1 MGVMISLIVCT
12 LGREAS
18 LRRLLTSLSEQTY
31 SPYEIIVADQNPI
44 GYLDLLLD
52 AYPSLPIIRV
62 RSEKGLSRGR
72 NVGLKRASG
81 TIIGF
86 PDDDCWYDRHVLP
99 FVDDFFA
106 SNPEIDLLS
115 GRTLDADGNDS
126 VNRYAP
132 ESGPITRANVF
143 ATGNSNTIFIR
154 REAAN
159 AVQGF
164 DETLGVGA
172 STPFQAGE
180 ESDFLLRC
188 LDRGHRGFYDRTFT
202 VRHDQVHESAERLHT
217 YSVGFGR
224 VARLHN
230 LGPSLFLARNVRTV
244 LGGCLRMAKG
254 DFEGARQRYICL
266 TGSMRGYVAP
276 LPVESTRPAADAST
290 RGAPDGT

>member
-1 MGVMISLIVCT
+1 MGAMISLIVCT
-12 LGREAS
+12 LGRKAP
-18 LRRLLTSLSEQTY
+18 LRRLLASLSEQTY
-31 SPYEIIVADQNPI
+31 SPFEIIVVDQNPAA
-44 GYLDLLLD
+44 YLDSVLD
-52 AYPSLPIIRV
+52 AHPSLPIIRA
-62 RSEKGLSRGR
+62 RSGRGLSKGR
-72 NVGLKRASG
+72 NVGLEHASG
-81 TIIGF
+81 AIIGF
-86 PDDDCWYDRHVLP
+86 PDDDCWYDPYVLQ

-106 SNPEIDLLS
+106 SNSEINLLS

-126 VNRYAP
+126 VNRYLA

-154 REAAN
+154 RKVAAE
-159 AVQGF
+159 VGGF

-188 LDRGHRGFYDRTFT
+188 LDRGYHGYYERSFT
-202 VRHDQVHESAERLHT
+202 VRHDQVHESIERLHA

-254 DFEGARQRYICL
+254 DLQGARQRYVCL

-276 LPVESTRPAADAST
+276 LPVGSVRPAGSAM
-290 RGAPDGT
+290 RGGSDGT

>member
-1 MGVMISLIVCT
+1 MGAMISLIVCT
-12 LGREAS
+12 LGRQAP
-18 LRRLLTSLSEQTY
+18 LRRLLNSLSEQIY
-31 SPYEIIVADQNPI
+31 SPFEIIIVDQNSA
-44 GYLDLLLD
+44 GYLDSLLD
-52 AYPSLPIIRV
+52 AYPSLPIVRV
-62 RSEKGLSRGR
+62 HSAKGLSRGR
-72 NVGLKRASG
+72 NVGLERASG
-81 TIIGF
+81 AIIGF

-106 SNPEIDLLS
+106 SNSQIDLLS
-115 GRTLDADGNDS
+115 GRTLDADGHDS
-126 VNRYAP
+126 VNRYLAQ
-132 ESGPITRANVF
+132 SGPITRSNVF

-154 REAAN
+154 REVIAR
-159 AVQGF
+159 VGGF

-172 STPFQAGE
+172 GTPFQAGE

-188 LDRGHRGFYDRTFT
+188 LERGHHGYYDRSFT
-202 VRHDQVHESAERLHT
+202 VRHDQVHESKERLHA

-230 LGPSLFLARNVRTV
+230 LGSSLFLTRNVRTV

-276 LPVESTRPAADAST
+276 LSAGSTRLDGTSM
-290 RGAPDGT
+290 RGTPDGT

>member
-1 MGVMISLIVCT
+1 MGAMISLIVCT
-12 LGREAS
+12 LGRTAP
-18 LRRLLTSLSEQTY
+18 LRRLLASLSEQTY
-31 SPYEIIVADQNPI
+31 GPFEIIVVDQNPLA
-44 GYLDLLLD
+44 YLDPLLD
-52 AYPSLPIIRV
+52 AYPSLPIVRA

-72 NVGLKRASG
+72 NVGLERASG
-81 TIIGF
+81 AIVGF

-126 VNRYAP
+126 LNRYAA

-143 ATGNSNTIFIR
+143 TTGNSNTIFIR
-154 REAAN
+154 RGVAAE
-159 AVQGF
+159 VGGF

-188 LDRGHRGFYDRTFT
+188 LDRGYDGYYERNFT
-202 VRHDQVHESAERLHT
+202 VRHDQVRESIERLHA

-224 VARLHN
+224 VSRLHN
-230 LGPSLFLARNVRTV
+230 LGPSLFFTRNVRTV
-244 LGGCLRMAKG
+244 LGGCLRMARG
-254 DFEGARQRYICL
+254 DLEGARQRYTCL
-266 TGSMRGYVAP
+266 MGSMRGYVAP
-276 LPVESTRPAADAST
+276 LSA
-290 RGAPDGT
+290 GAPPAGASIHGGSNGT

>member
-1 MGVMISLIVCT
+1 MGAMISLIVST
-12 LGREAS
+12 LGREAP

-31 SPYEIIVADQNPI
+31 SPFEIIIADQNPP
-44 GYLDLLLD
+44 GYLESMLD
-52 AYPSLPIIRV
+52 AYPSLPIIRAH
-62 RSEKGLSRGR
+62 SERGLSRGR
-72 NVGLKRASG
+72 NVGLKHVSG
-81 TIIGF
+81 AIIGF

-99 FVDDFFA
+99 SVCDFFE

-126 VNRYAP
+126 LNRYAA

-143 ATGNSNTIFIR
+143 ATGNSNTIFVR
-154 REAAN
+154 RKVIAH
-159 AVQGF
+159 VGGF

-188 LDRGHRGFYDRTFT
+188 LERGHRGYYDRNFT
-202 VRHDQVHESAERLHT
+202 VRHDQIRESKERLHA

-230 LGPSLFLARNVRTV
+230 LGPSLFLTRNVRTAI
-244 LGGCLRMAKG
+244 GGCLRMAKG

-266 TGSMRGYVAP
+266 TGSMRGYAAP
-276 LPVESTRPAADAST
+276 LAVETARPAGASIE
-290 RGAPDGT
+290 GGSNGT

>member
-1 MGVMISLIVCT
+1 MGAMISLVVCT
-12 LGREAS
+12 LGRTAP
-18 LRRLLTSLSEQTY
+18 LDRLLTSLAEQTY
-31 SPYEIIVADQNPI
+31 GPFEIIVVDQNPEA
-44 GYLDLLLD
+44 YLGPLLD
-52 AYPSLPIIRV
+52 GYPSLPIVRA
-62 RSEKGLSRGR
+62 RSEKGLSKAR
-72 NVGLKRASG
+72 NVGLERASG

-86 PDDDCWYDRHVLP
+86 PDDDCWYDGHVLP
-99 FVDDFFA
+99 SADAFFA

-115 GRTLDADGNDS
+115 GRTLDADGNES
-126 VNRYAP
+126 VNRYAA

-154 REAAN
+154 RKVIAE
-159 AVQGF
+159 VGGF

-188 LDRGHRGFYDRTFT
+188 LEHGHRGYYDRSFT
-202 VRHDQVHESAERLHT
+202 VRHDQVHESRERLHA

-230 LGPSLFLARNVRTV
+230 LGSSLFLARNVRTAV
-244 LGGCLRMAKG
+244 GGCLRVAKG

-276 LPVESTRPAADAST
+276 LPISSARPAGASMH
-290 RGAPDGT
+290 GGSDSV